1 MEIVKLPYLILV
13 CQIYIFE
20 LVITSLF
27 LLIIVLFKH
36 KFNRKIVGFMGI
48 WTFIVGLEG
57 EHADHMTTTTAHG
70 RYIIHFE
77 VDGIVLGSFG
87 HMLRLRHW
95 DTTSLGR
102 EILRL

>member
-1 MEIVKLPYLILV
+1 MEIVELPYLILV

-48 WTFIVGLEG
+48 
-57 EHADHMTTTTAHG
+57 
-70 RYIIHFE
+70 
-77 VDGIVLGSFG
+77 
-87 HMLRLRHW
+87 
-95 DTTSLGR
+95 
-102 EILRL
+102 